1 MEARDPEYLVGLLKN
16 FLSAEGAPAT
26 IMETEVGGKR
36 AMLISPKVPVPVS
49 PVIAVDD
56 GVIVIGM
63 SSNSLEKALA
73 AKASGQ
79 NIANKPSFREAMQGL
94 PASSNVGLEYI
105 EVSDL
110 GQLALAGLGMAAMR
124 APAEAKPMVNKA
136 MQYASGAVQDLEEYV
151 EVVYRTPSGLAA
163 QSRWGTRSVMQILRN
178 GAAFAAKAAMYW
190 TLSRPTDPEEHVME
204 TETTAAIEP
213 EE

>member
-1 MEARDPEYLVGLLKN
+1 
-16 FLSAEGAPAT
+16 
-26 IMETEVGGKR
+26 
-36 AMLISPKVPVPVS
+36 
-49 PVIAVDD
+49 
-56 GVIVIGM
+56 
-63 SSNSLEKALA
+63 
-73 AKASGQ
+73 
-79 NIANKPSFREAMQGL
+79 MQGL
-94 PASSNVGLEYI
+94 PASSNVALEYI
-105 EVSDL
+105 QVSDL

-178 GAAFAAKAAMYW
+178 GAAFATKAYLM
-190 TLSRPTDPEEHVME
+190 LSRTKDAEPEEAVME
-204 TETTAAIEP
+204 METTAAIEP